1 MKNRNVF
8 VIILLSFILLS
19 CEKKDEKE
27 VEDNNGIRPEYFT
40 IGNSA
45 GMNIIIHDTIV
56 YCEDGNYYD
65 IDLNNDGELDIRI
78 QASVTQS
85 NATGELYYSK
95 IMSLSSNIAFY
106 GQNIMDTTF
115 LNLDTIIYENPSSM
129 ILAMNHICSRVS
141 TEDSILSTNE
151 KFVLDFFD
159 ADFGIDVNNM
169 CQSDT
174 IDLLEYSVTFPS
186 GGCPSAFNGFDDCYS
201 SYNFDCHIAPQNETK
216 YIGVKFLDSYKN
228 AWIKFKLTW
237 NDINIIE
244 TAVQQ

>member
-27 VEDNNGIRPEYFT
+27 VEDNNGIRPEFFT

-78 QASVTQS
+78 QASITQS

-95 IMSLSSNIAFY
+95 IMSLNSNIAFY

-115 LNLDTIIYENPSSM
+115 LNLDTLISVDSS
-129 ILAMNHICSRVS
+129 IVYLSMNHRCSRIS
-141 TEDSILSTNE
+141 AEDSILSINE
-151 KFVLDFFD
+151 NFALDFFD
-159 ADFGIDVNNM
+159 FDDQVEANSI
-169 CQSDT
+169 CHSDT
-174 IDLLEYSVTFPS
+174 IDLLENIVHFPGDECPPPFIGFEGCFYS
-186 GGCPSAFNGFDDCYS
+186 YE
-201 SYNFDCHIAPQNETK
+201 YNCHIAPLDETK
-216 YIGVKFLDSYKN
+216 YIGIKFLDSYKN
-228 AWIKFKLTW
+228 AWVKFKLTW

-244 TAVQQ
+244 SAVQQ